1 MKLKKVVS
9 LLTAAMLSTT
19 LLAGCSSTEDADSGG
34 KTTLRFATWDNEE
47 NLKLQE
53 DLVKKFN
60 EQHDDIDVVLEAYGS
75 EFDTKLSAGI
85 GAGDTPDLMYMWNYP
100 LYSGALEPLDS
111 YIEKEGKDYKN
122 SFFETL
128 WNYNS
133 YEENTYGIPV
143 GYTTHVVYYN
153 KDIFDAAG
161 VEYPSSDW
169 TWKEFEETAKKLT
182 NKEKKTYGFGFS
194 SKPDPYD
201 FEMMLWN
208 NGASYLGDN
217 EELKGNVNSKESIEV
232 YQAYQNMAKD
242 GIALPTEGSGTTE
255 MKSGSVAM
263 YIYGSWSLSDFQE
276 QGMNFGTTV
285 IPTFKEGNKAPSVV
299 SSSGVSMSR
308 DCKNKEAAW
317 EFIKYWTSEEANK
330 ARIEYEL
337 PVIKSVAESEK
348 LLENKVYSPFYTMLE
363 QSKEYT
369 PSSFK
374 VKNWTEISEELS
386 TVQEG
391 IFNPTTLRDPKE
403 SVDSIA
409 K

>member
-19 LLAGCSSTEDADSGG
+19 LLAGCSSTDNSSADG
-34 KTTLRFATWDNEE
+34 KVKLRFATWDSEE
-47 NLKLQE
+47 DLSLQE
-53 DLVKKFN
+53 GLVKKFN
-60 EQHDDIDVVLEAYGS
+60 EEHEDIEVVLEAYGS
-75 EFDTKLSAGI
+75 EFDTKLAAGM
-85 GAGDTPDLMYMWNYP
+85 GAGDTPDIMYMWNYP
-100 LYSGALEPLDS
+100 LYSRALEPLDS
-111 YIEKEGKDYKN
+111 YIEKEGADYKD
-122 SFFETL
+122 SFFDTL

-133 YEENTYGIPV
+133 YEDTTFGIPV

-161 VEYPSSDW
+161 VEYPTEEW

-182 NKEKKTYGFGFS
+182 DKENKIYGFGFS

-208 NGASYLGDN
+208 NGTSYVGDN
-217 EELKGNVNSKESIEV
+217 NELKGNVNSKEAIEV
-232 YQAYQNMAKD
+232 YESYQKMAKE
-242 GIALPTEGSGTTE
+242 GIALPTEGSGSTE
-255 MKSGSVAM
+255 MKAGSVAM
-263 YIYGSWSLSDFQE
+263 FINGSWSIPSLQE

-285 IPTFKEGNKAPSVV
+285 IPTFKEGSKAPSVV
-299 SSSGVSMSR
+299 SSSGISMSV

-317 EFIKYWTSEEANK
+317 EFIKFWTSEEANK

-337 PVIKSVAESEK
+337 PVIKSVADSEK
-348 LLENKVYSPFYTMLE
+348 LLEDEIYSPFYTMLE

-374 VKNWTEISEELS
+374 VENWTEISDELS

-391 IFNPTTLRDPKE
+391 IFNPTTFRNPKE
-403 SVDSIA
+403 SLDSIA